1 MSRFLEVKHID
12 EILKDQLDRYGGEYG
27 VRDAGLMESAVAAP
41 RALFGR
47 DLLHADPLT
56 QAGAYLFHLC
66 SNHPFLDGNKRVALA
81 SALVFL
87 DLQDIEVYDRNDQL
101 YELTMAIARSEI
113 SKEEATRWLAT
124 LCKPPIRDNTKGG
137 LDTE

>member
-12 EILKDQLDRYGGEYG
+12 AILKDQLARYGGEYG
-27 VRDAGLMESAVAAP
+27 IRDAGLMELAVAAP
-41 RALFGR
+41 RAQLGGDR
-47 DLLHADPLT
+47 LHADPLT
-56 QAGAYLFHLC
+56 QAGAYLFYLC

-87 DLQDIEVYDRNDQL
+87 HLRDIEVYDHNDQL

-113 SKEEATRWLAT
+113 DKEKATRWLAT
-124 LCKPPIRDNTKGG
+124 LCKPPTRDNTKRE
-137 LDTE
+137 LDAE

>member
-87 DLQDIEVYDRNDQL
+87 DLQDIEVYDHNDQL
-101 YELTMAIARSEI
+101 YELTMTIARSEI